1 MSLSLK
7 AGSPATIAPMQRE
20 FRTEISYRHNQDS
33 ELVLLAEE
41 GVFVPTHTTSLLIQA
56 VSTTTA
62 GQHTILDLGCGTGV
76 VGLSLYLRGLVR
88 PPIHAS
94 DLSLASVRC
103 CKHNFA
109 RYNCE
114 ADVRSGSLF
123 DPWAGELFDII
134 VDDVSGIAQEV
145 AAVSPWFHGVPCES
159 GADGLAL
166 VSTILKNAPQY
177 LNKGGRFFFP
187 VLSLSNVDRLL
198 RFASESFATVKQIL
212 RQEWPLPPDLLEHL
226 PLLRKLASDGKIQL
240 NERFGMATCFTEVY
254 CAYNS

>member
-1 MSLSLK
+1 
-7 AGSPATIAPMQRE
+7 MQKLPHS
-20 FRTEISYRHNQDS
+20 EITYRHNQDS
-33 ELVLLAEE
+33 ELVLIAEE
-41 GVFVPTHTTSLLIQA
+41 GVFVPTHTTNLLIQA
-56 VSTTTA
+56 VSTSIV
-62 GQHTILDLGCGTGV
+62 GQHTLLDLGCGTGV

-94 DLSLASVRC
+94 DLSLSSVRC

-114 ADVRSGSLF
+114 ADVRGGSLF
-123 DPWAGELFDII
+123 DPWAGELFDVI

-166 VSTILKNAPQY
+166 VSTILQNAPQY
-177 LNKGGRFFFP
+177 LNKGGRCFFP

-198 RFASESFATVKQIL
+198 SYASECFTTVKPIL
-212 RQEWPLPPDLLEHL
+212 RQEWPLPPSLEEHL
-226 PLLRKLASDGKIQL
+226 PLLRNLAYEGKIQL
-240 NERFGMATCFTEVY
+240 EERFGMAICFTEVY